1 LKNAWLGGFELNTLT
16 RTARG
21 FELNIK
27 NQCELNTLKKL
38 HADLK
43 NAWLDEALRR
53 AWSLELGE
61 AACRRFETG
70 GPKADE

>member
-16 RTARG
+16 RTAHG

-27 NQCELNTLKKL
+27 NQCELNTIKEL
-38 HADLK
+38 HAVLK
-43 NAWLDEALRR
+43 NAWLGEALRR

-61 AACRRFETG
+61 AARRL
-70 GPKADE
+70 AR